1 MKDHINQFNKLPLF
15 SGIKEEEL
23 LPMLTCIGGYIQE
36 YKKSEFILLSQE
48 PIQCVGI
55 ILEGTVHMI
64 KEDIWGHKTVLA
76 FMKQGEL
83 FGETFVCA
91 GYPTSEVTF
100 YAAANCKILYIPFYK
115 TLHTCN
121 TSCVFHHRL
130 VENMVRLVANK
141 NAKLMEK
148 IEITSKKT
156 LREKILTYLSLQA
169 QVHRKNYFEIPLG
182 RLELADYLCADRSA
196 LTREL
201 NSMKKEGIIDFD
213 KNTFHL
219 LKKQ

>member
-1 MKDHINQFNKLPLF
+1 MKEYINQFKKLPLF
-15 SGIKEEEL
+15 TGIKEEEL

-36 YKKSEFILLSQE
+36 YTKSKFILLSKE
-48 PIQCVGI
+48 PIKCVGI
-55 ILEGTVHMI
+55 ILDGTVHMI

-83 FGETFVCA
+83 FGETFVC
-91 GYPTSEVTF
+91 GDRFTSEVTF
-100 YAAANCKILYIPFYK
+100 YAATHCKVLYIPFYK
-115 TLHTCN
+115 TLHMCN

-130 VENMVRLVANK
+130 VENMVRLIANK
-141 NAKLMEK
+141 NAQLMEK

-169 QVHRKNYFEIPLG
+169 QLNKKNYFEIPLG

-201 NSMKKEGIIDFD
+201 NNMKSEGLIDFD

-219 LKKQ
+219 LKK